1 MRRLTVVIAVL
12 LLAAVAAQP
21 APAADGWDWSL
32 NLEAGLGTTIVNHL
46 NFSVALGARLGQFPA
61 EVPILGGHEFGADFA
76 NVGGH
81 WAAGP
86 WLRLIDNVSI
96 VIYLWQDNDRATGD
110 VALRY
115 TAPFRW

>member
-1 MRRLTVVIAVL
+1 MRTLTVVIAVV
-12 LLAAVAAQP
+12 LLAAVAAQA
-21 APAADGWDWSL
+21 APAAEGWDWGL
-32 NLEAGLGTTIVNHL
+32 TLEAGFGTTFIND
-46 NFSVALGARLGQFPA
+46 FDFTVAVGARLGQFPA
-61 EVPILGGHEFGADFA
+61 NVPILGGHEFGADFA

-86 WLRLIDNVSI
+86 WLRLLDNVSL
-96 VIYLWQDNDRATGD
+96 VIYVWQENHRATGD